1 MGVTHG
7 YVGPEG
13 AELVVLDDLDLTL
26 GAGERVAISGR
37 SGAGKSTLLALL
49 GGLEQLQHG
58 ELQVGGVDVGRLRGD
73 DLSAYRRQTV
83 GFVFQHFGLLDSLTA
98 TENVELAMSVAAVP
112 RRERRD
118 RARDLLDRV
127 GVGDRGEHLPAQL
140 SGGERQR
147 VAIARAVVNDPE
159 ILLADEP
166 SGNLDEETTAVV
178 LDLLDS
184 LTADRGC
191 TFVVVTHD
199 VSVSARADRRLALE
213 NGSLIDA

>member
-1 MGVTHG
+1 M
-7 YVGPEG
+7 
-13 AELVVLDDLDLTL
+13 
-26 GAGERVAISGR
+26 
-37 SGAGKSTLLALL
+37 
-49 GGLEQLQHG
+49 
-58 ELQVGGVDVGRLRGD
+58 
-73 DLSAYRRQTV
+73 
-83 GFVFQHFGLLDSLTA
+83 FQHFGLLDSLTA
-98 TENVELAMSVAAVP
+98 VENVELAMSVAAVP

-118 RARDLLDRV
+118 RARNLLERV
-127 GVGDRGEHLPAQL
+127 GVGDRSEHLPAQL

-147 VAIARAVVNDPE
+147 VAIARALVNDPE

-213 NGSLIDA
+213 NGGLIDA